1 MSTPSP
7 VATAR
12 TRPSFFTRWASF
24 GRAPRLSGIDVAR
37 GLAVFGMIGVHVGVS
52 ATFDLADPL
61 TWTTLMSGRSSILF
75 AVVAGVSVGIAAGAG
90 GRPTGEDLR
99 SARLKMVG
107 RAIAV
112 LSLGLALELLGTE
125 IAVILPIYG
134 VLFLLI
140 TPFLGMRRRTLVVT
154 AAVLAVVGPTLV
166 GTVNA
171 LTSSAGTGGASGAP
185 GVAFLLSGAYP
196 LTVWLPLMLAGLALA
211 RCELGAARTAVRL
224 ALVGAILAVAGYGI
238 GSAVTGVHNGWAAD
252 VAASSLDGA
261 QGSASVGGGSGKGG
275 AASAADPSA
284 VLDPGSVLSSAW
296 GVSPHSGGTFEII
309 GSGGFAIAVIGVCL
323 LLARWIRV
331 ALVPIAAVG
340 SMPLTAY
347 TAHVISF
354 FMLSAP
360 LSLAP
365 DAFAESSNVP
375 LSWLVCIGAL
385 LAGCTIWALR
395 WGRGP
400 LERVTAWASR
410 AMNAA
415 PAPRESVVATGA

>member
-1 MSTPSP
+1 MSTPSLG
-7 VATAR
+7 ALAR
-12 TRPSFFTRWASF
+12 TRQSFFERWASF
-24 GRAPRLSGIDVAR
+24 GQAPRLSGIDVAR

-52 ATFDLADPL
+52 ASFDLADPL
-61 TWTTLMSGRSSILF
+61 TWTTLVSGRSSILF
-75 AVVAGVSVGIAAGAG
+75 AVVAGVSVGIAVGAG
-90 GRPTGEDLR
+90 GRPTGEELR

-112 LSLGLALELLGTE
+112 LALGLALELLGTE

-154 AAVLAVVGPTLV
+154 AAALAVVGPTLV

-171 LTSSAGTGGASGAP
+171 LTSSAGTGGSPGAP

-211 RCELGAARTAVRL
+211 RCELGAVRTAARL

-238 GSAVTGVHNGWAAD
+238 GTAVNGVQNGWASD
-252 VAASSLDGA
+252 MAASSLDA
-261 QGSASVGGGSGKGG
+261 QGSASVGGGTGKAG
-275 AASAADPSA
+275 AGSASDPSA
-284 VLDPGSVLSSAW
+284 AFDPGSVLSSAW

-323 LLARWIRV
+323 LSARWIRV

-347 TAHVISF
+347 TAHVLSF
-354 FMLSAP
+354 FVLSAP

-365 DAFAESSNVP
+365 NAFAESSNVP
-375 LSWLVCIGAL
+375 LSWLGCIGVL
-385 LAGCTIWALR
+385 LVGCTIWALR
-395 WGRGP
+395 RGRGP

-415 PAPRESVVATGA
+415 PAPRERMGATGA

>member
-7 VATAR
+7 GAPAR
-12 TRPSFFTRWASF
+12 TRTSFFEKWASF

-37 GLAVFGMIGVHVGVS
+37 GLAIFGMIGVHVGVA
-52 ATFDLADPL
+52 ATFDPADPL
-61 TWTTLMSGRSSILF
+61 TWTTLVSGRSSILF
-75 AVVAGVSVGIAAGAG
+75 AVVAGVSVGIAVGAG
-90 GRPTGEDLR
+90 GRPAGEELR

-112 LSLGLALELLGTE
+112 LALGLALELLGTE

-140 TPFLGMRRRTLVVT
+140 TPFLGLRRRTLFLT
-154 AAVLAVVGPTLV
+154 AAALALVGPTLIGAV
-166 GTVNA
+166 DA
-171 LTSSAGTGGASGAP
+171 LTSSAGGGGVTGAP

-196 LTVWLPLMLAGLALA
+196 LTVWLPLMLTGLALA
-211 RCELGAARTAVRL
+211 RCDLGAARTAARL

-238 GSAVTGVHNGWAAD
+238 GTAVNGAQNGWVADMAAFSL
-252 VAASSLDGA
+252 AGAEGSS
-261 QGSASVGGGSGKGG
+261 SGG
-275 AASAADPSA
+275 AAAGASGADPAADPSA
-284 VLDPGSVLSSAW
+284 ALDPGSMLSSAW

-323 LLARWIRV
+323 LLARRIRV
-331 ALVPIAAVG
+331 VLVPIAAVG

-347 TAHVISF
+347 TAHVLSF
-354 FMLSAP
+354 FVLSAP
-360 LSLAP
+360 LALAP
-365 DAFAESSNVP
+365 DAFAESSSAP
-375 LSWLVCIGAL
+375 ASWLVCIGVL
-385 LAGCTIWALR
+385 LVGCTVWALH

-410 AMNAA
+410 AMNAS
-415 PAPRESVVATGA
+415 PAPREGVAVTTA